1 MSSAVSLRS
10 RPRGFKSGQVNHGLR
25 ERIRRVWEFRRI
37 LRLLIARD
45 LKVRYAG
52 SALGYVWTVLEPLIM
67 SLVYWFIFV
76 KFIGRHVGYNP
87 YIVFLLSGQLAWF
100 WISSVITGSMRAL
113 RGEAQMVRSSNVP
126 REIWALRVVGSKG
139 MEYVFSLPILVAFAA
154 AYQTHV
160 TWGIFLWPLGVLMS
174 AVLATGLAL
183 LLAPVA
189 VLVRDV
195 ERIVPPILRV
205 LFYFSPIIFS
215 VAILDERL
223 HHIHLG
229 YIERFQAL
237 NPFTGIMEVFR
248 ATFFLQELRWR
259 DVIVSSVVCLVILAL
274 GVRVFGRLERQV
286 LKEI

>member
-1 MSSAVSLRS
+1 
-10 RPRGFKSGQVNHGLR
+10 
-25 ERIRRVWEFRRI
+25 
-37 LRLLIARD
+37 
-45 LKVRYAG
+45 
-52 SALGYVWTVLEPLIM
+52 
-67 SLVYWFIFV
+67 
-76 KFIGRHVGYNP
+76 
-87 YIVFLLSGQLAWF
+87 
-100 WISSVITGSMRAL
+100 
-113 RGEAQMVRSSNVP
+113 
-126 REIWALRVVGSKG
+126 
-139 MEYVFSLPILVAFAA
+139 
-154 AYQTHV
+154 
-160 TWGIFLWPLGVLMS
+160 
-174 AVLATGLAL
+174 LAL